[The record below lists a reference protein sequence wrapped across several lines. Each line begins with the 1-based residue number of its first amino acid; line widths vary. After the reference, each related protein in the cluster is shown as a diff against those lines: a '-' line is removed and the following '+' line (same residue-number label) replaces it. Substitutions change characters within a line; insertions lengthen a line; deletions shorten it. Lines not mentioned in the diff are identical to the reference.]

1 MEPSDGSRPLPP
13 VEDLVRRAQ
22 RGDTLAMNQLLDLL
36 LPRLGRICVA
46 IALDDGPDALQECA
60 IQILRGLPQLREP
73 AALWSWARRI
83 ATHEA
88 VRQAQR
94 RPPVALAAE
103 PSVSDATAERLEV
116 RAQLAQL
123 PADHRA
129 ILVLRDL
136 EGLEESEVAE
146 LLGVALGTVKSRLH
160 RARQAFRAGWEA

>member
-1 MEPSDGSRPLPP
+1 M
-13 VEDLVRRAQ
+13 
-22 RGDTLAMNQLLDLL
+22 AMNQLLDQL
-36 LPRLGRICVA
+36 LPRLGRLCGA

-60 IQILRGLPQLREP
+60 IQILRELPKLREP

-88 VRQAQR
+88 VRQAHK
-94 RPPVALAAE
+94 RPLLTHAAE
-103 PSVSDATAERLEV
+103 PSVSDATDERLEV

-123 PADHRA
+123 PPDQRA

-136 EGLEESEVAE
+136 EGLDESEVAA

-160 RARQAFRAGWEA
+160 RARQAFRAGWNE